1 MQLFSAFKAKVV
13 APIPVTFFLM
23 MPYGNCR
30 NTSLNLFYKDLQG
43 IQSVLL
49 GFVRVQMIYDTGDIQ
64 HLRIVD
70 YTPYNNAIFFLRIEL
85 IAGIVNTFGF
95 NSQRAKY

>member
-1 MQLFSAFKAKVV
+1 M
-13 APIPVTFFLM
+13 
-23 MPYGNCR
+23 
-30 NTSLNLFYKDLQG
+30 
-43 IQSVLL
+43 
-49 GFVRVQMIYDTGDIQ
+49 QMIYDTGDIQ

-85 IAGIVNTFGF
+85 IAGIVNTLGF